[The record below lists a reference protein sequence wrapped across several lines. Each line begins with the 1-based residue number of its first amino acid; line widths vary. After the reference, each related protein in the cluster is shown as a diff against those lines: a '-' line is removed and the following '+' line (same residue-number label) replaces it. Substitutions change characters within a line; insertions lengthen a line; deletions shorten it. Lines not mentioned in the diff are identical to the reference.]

1 MAQDFD
7 TVLGLF
13 KKNMVE
19 YKVSGNSAY
28 KVAAQNAQ
36 NWLDEYVGTLQA
48 ETNKNSKFVDKF
60 VKDYSNTNPE
70 LVKMQEQIRKVREDG
85 PKLEDALDTERL
97 ADKEMPVD
105 TSTYY
110 VKAGVIGTALAIVA
124 VASLFP

>member
-28 KVAAQNAQ
+28 KIAAENAQ
-36 NWLDEYVGTLQA
+36 KWLDDYVGTLEAAAMKDSQ
-48 ETNKNSKFVDKF
+48 FVDKF
-60 VKDYSNTNPE
+60 VKDYSKTNPE
-70 LVKMQEQIRKVREDG
+70 LAKMQEEIRKVRKEG
-85 PKLEDALDTERL
+85 PKMEDKLDTERL
-97 ADKEMPVD
+97 ADKEIPID
-105 TSTYY
+105 TSGYY
-110 VKAGVIGTALAIVA
+110 VKAGVIGTALAIAA

>member
-28 KVAAQNAQ
+28 KVAAENAKK
-36 NWLDEYVGTLQA
+36 WLDEYVGTLQQ
-48 ETNKNSKFVDKF
+48 ETDKSSKFVDKF

-70 LVKMQEQIRKVREDG
+70 LVKMQQQIRKVREDG
-85 PKLEDALDTERL
+85 PVLEDALDTERL